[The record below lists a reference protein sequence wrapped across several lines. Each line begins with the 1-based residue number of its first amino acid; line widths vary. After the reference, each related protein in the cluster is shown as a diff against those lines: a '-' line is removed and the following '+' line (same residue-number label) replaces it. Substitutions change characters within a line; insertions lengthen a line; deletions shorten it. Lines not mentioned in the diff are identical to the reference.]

1 MGLAECIGRSAPP
14 TGLLIL
20 PGSDLRNDSPGHV
33 GGRQEGQVTAGM
45 NPAYTPRIRAFFGL
59 PVPVEQREELAS
71 YLADCA
77 PSAPEFRW
85 TTAANL
91 HLTVRFIG
99 GIELSAAEAIA
110 DQLADRHLA
119 GFELRVGAVRAFNH
133 GPLVRVLS
141 LPVDA
146 H

>member
-1 MGLAECIGRSAPP
+1 MGLAECIGPSAPP
-14 TGLLIL
+14 TDLLIL

-33 GGRQEGQVTAGM
+33 GGRQEGQVTAGV

-77 PSAPEFRW
+77 ASAPEFRW
-85 TTAANL
+85 TPAVNL

-110 DQLADRHLA
+110 DQLADRHLV
-119 GFELRVGAVRAFNH
+119 GF
-133 GPLVRVLS
+133 
-141 LPVDA
+141 
-146 H
+146 